1 MTEQEKR
8 IEEMAKDLQEVNSFR
23 MNTYAGET
31 WVTHDYTKTAE
42 ALIDR
47 DYRKADEVRK
57 EFIDELLQY
66 KQSVDVEYDGLH
78 EGVEVADIKFVAE
91 KYGIIL

>member
-1 MTEQEKR
+1 MTEIEKR
-8 IEEMAKDLQEVNSFR
+8 IEEMAEDLQEVNSFR

-47 DYRKADEVRK
+47 NYRKADEVQK
-57 EFIDELLQY
+57 ETIKEIVDWLNTNTYTVAIY
-66 KQSVDVEYDGLH
+66 KKNLNAFLKEKF
-78 EGVEVADIKFVAE
+78 GVEVE
-91 KYGIIL
+91 E